1 MAAPYWSSEDKVQ
14 ARLRLAG
21 VFALT
26 LATTGISV
34 GFNYLGRDFYN
45 ALASKDQEQFGK
57 MLIYYL
63 GATITG
69 TPVFVLR
76 NFSRER
82 LALRWRGWMTSY
94 YMDRY
99 FKNRIY
105 YNIQS
110 QSLIDNPDQRIVD
123 DVNNFTNT
131 ALEFA
136 LALFNAAIDLISFSG
151 ILYGIYPPLFV
162 VLIVYS
168 LGGTAISVAFG
179 KSLVGLNFVQ
189 EKREADFRYGLVR
202 VRENAESIAFYGG
215 ESSEIKLLLQRFKQ
229 SFDNYSVQPPLWW

>member
-1 MAAPYWSSEDKVQ
+1 MALW
-14 ARLRLAG
+14 
-21 VFALT
+21 
-26 LATTGISV
+26 V
-34 GFNYLGRDFYN
+34 GTFLG
-45 ALASKDQEQFGK
+45 KDQEQFGK

-179 KSLVGLNFVQ
+179 KVIPMIFCHQLFPCSNFSLFIDCRNRLMT
-189 EKREADFRYGLVR
+189 
-202 VRENAESIAFYGG
+202 FYI
-215 ESSEIKLLLQRFKQ
+215 SQNVFFYVWHSC
-229 SFDNYSVQPPLWW
+229 